1 MSYNDIQ
8 TSRRDVLKGLSAGAS
23 ALLAA
28 SGAGTVTAVES
39 SVPEDSPML
48 GDFREGLEGWKS
60 RGPHRETRVEAGQTS
75 VIETGG
81 HGLQVPFTERR
92 NARIWNQS
100 RVRTADFAANRYLFA
115 RLTASVGGTN
125 SPLVFF
131 ARLYYPGAQGTG
143 RGESGGDG
151 NDGTETGNNGNGNSK
166 NRNGKSNG
174 NDDDGTNGRNGSGKP
189 VVESHPIV
197 VPQNTVHSLYWDLE
211 EIPEKIRSNVHRL
224 EIVWFLADHPPAES
238 GSGRGRGQAEY
249 MGTVLFDHIR
259 LSDDN
264 REVTR
269 KALRDKRNDLQ
280 RFHGSITD
288 NEVLRSTD
296 DMELGNFVFT
306 DGEKIMYGVKYHDE
320 AGDRESVTYI
330 LDGERFA
337 LGGEN

>member
-1 MSYNDIQ
+1 
-8 TSRRDVLKGLSAGAS
+8 
-23 ALLAA
+23 
-28 SGAGTVTAVES
+28 
-39 SVPEDSPML
+39 ML
-48 GDFREGLEGWKS
+48 GDFREGLDGWKS

-75 VIETGG
+75 VIETGE

-100 RVRTADFAANRYLFA
+100 RVRTADFAANRYLLA
-115 RLTASVGGTN
+115 RLTASVAGTN

-131 ARLYYPGAQGTG
+131 ARLYYPGAQGHD
-143 RGESGGDG
+143 RGEGGG
-151 NDGTETGNNGNGNSK
+151 NGTGETEKGNNGNGNSK
-166 NRNGKSNG
+166 NHTGKGSGKGNGKNHGRNRSGKNNKNHDG
-174 NDDDGTNGRNGSGKP
+174 DQGDNGTNGRNGSGKP
-189 VVESHPIV
+189 VVESYPIV

-211 EIPEKIRSNVHRL
+211 EIPEKIRSSVRRL
-224 EIVWFLADHPPAES
+224 EIVWFPADHPPAES

-249 MGTVLFDHIR
+249 AGTVLFDHLR

-264 REVTR
+264 GEVTR

-288 NEVLRSTD
+288 NEVLKSTD
-296 DMELGNFVFT
+296 DMELGNLVFT
-306 DGEKIMYGVKYHDE
+306 DGEKIMYGVKYHDARDDSE
-320 AGDRESVTYI
+320 TVTYI